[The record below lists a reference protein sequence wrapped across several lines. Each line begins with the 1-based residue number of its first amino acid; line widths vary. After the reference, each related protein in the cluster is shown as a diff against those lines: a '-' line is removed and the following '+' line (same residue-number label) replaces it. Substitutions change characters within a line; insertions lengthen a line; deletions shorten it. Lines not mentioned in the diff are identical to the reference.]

1 MSGVVDLWAGELA
14 KLGEKVKIQKCVL
27 LKTSRRSK
35 KACESQGM
43 EVEEEAEQV
52 QVKAAAKKD
61 NTFSESTVFML
72 MNGFAP
78 S

>member
-1 MSGVVDLWAGELA
+1 MAGVVDVWVGELA
-14 KLGEKVKIQKCVL
+14 KLGEKVKIQKCVF
-27 LKTSRRSK
+27 LKTSTRSK

-43 EVEEEAEQV
+43 EVEEEEEQV
-52 QVKAAAKKD
+52 QVKVAKKD

-72 MNGFAP
+72 MNSFAP